1 MWRNLIVL
9 AAWGLVDAGVLQ
21 PATVPFADLADG
33 ARAAAV
39 VGKALR
45 EDGLIQISGIPGYSE
60 LRKAALT
67 AAHACIEESPRARA
81 HTFVDGTVRRTLMAA
96 SSIAFG
102 ERPIEHGSAAEAC
115 RALERSLQMLRQTV
129 GEAADV
135 FAKSL
140 DAVLGPGAGASAQVL
155 RQRGEGSSG
164 YSTLAAAVRAGG
176 RIETF
181 HTYKVQD
188 TSLAHAEEHT
198 LMDFHVDT
206 GLFIAFA
213 PAMMVNDA
221 ALPQASASSGAFVI
235 RTQTGQEMEVALHED
250 ALVLLLGDG
259 ANQYMHKVRPG
270 APLHA
275 PSHAFRMPRGASGL
289 HRVWYGMMQLPPAD
303 AEDEEKG
310 LTFGEIRQQMAR
322 AASLSGAEQ
331 EAVLAL
337 GCSRTFQAR
346 ELAAQSCADN
356 QLYCWHRCMNYTAA
370 VSPEACAAQNL
381 AVKCVNQFDQ
391 VYISGHGDFHPTCTN
406 STTEYAPRPSVVQ
419 PVPTC
424 ANFPSLVVDSTYAQ
438 RVALVADQTYLLW
451 NVVGNEIEAKM
462 VHNGIVGWM
471 AVGLESIGGV
481 HNGMNGAEIVMGRNF
496 QGQAP
501 TVEEYKI
508 HPFAS
513 AFRNWKTPLSP
524 SALQDTAMEIT
535 GCFSSIKFRTAS
547 LYNQPLN
554 VTSGS
559 NRMIWALTHLDYPTD
574 DFGGYSGYHSS
585 ADGDPAKRGNHRGK
599 ITVDFNND
607 GKASSETSLAA
618 SRVPFRTVA
627 AAASVL
633 AALRGM

>member
-1 MWRNLIVL
+1 LVSHWAVPEDCAKPSTRSLAMWRNLIVL

-235 RTQTGQEMEVALHED
+235 RTQTGQEMDVALHED
-250 ALVLLLGDG
+250 ALVLVLGEG
-259 ANQYMHKVRPG
+259 ANELRPG

-275 PSHAFRMPRGASGL
+275 PIHTFRMPRGPSEL
-289 HRVWYGMMQLPPAD
+289 HRVWFGMMQLPPEDHMMQLPLDD
-303 AEDEEKG
+303 AEDEED
-310 LTFGEIRQQMAR
+310 LTFDEIRQQTAR

-337 GCSRTFQAR
+337 GS
-346 ELAAQSCADN
+346 
-356 QLYCWHRCMNYTAA
+356 
-370 VSPEACAAQNL
+370 
-381 AVKCVNQFDQ
+381 
-391 VYISGHGDFHPTCTN
+391 
-406 STTEYAPRPSVVQ
+406 
-419 PVPTC
+419 
-424 ANFPSLVVDSTYAQ
+424 
-438 RVALVADQTYLLW
+438 
-451 NVVGNEIEAKM
+451 
-462 VHNGIVGWM
+462 
-471 AVGLESIGGV
+471 
-481 HNGMNGAEIVMGRNF
+481 
-496 QGQAP
+496 AP
-501 TVEEYKI
+501 T
-508 HPFAS
+508 
-513 AFRNWKTPLSP
+513 SP
-524 SALQDTAMEIT
+524 PPCE
-535 GCFSSIKFRTAS
+535 AS
-547 LYNQPLN
+547 L
-554 VTSGS
+554 G
-559 NRMIWALTHLDYPTD
+559 
-574 DFGGYSGYHSS
+574 
-585 ADGDPAKRGNHRGK
+585 
-599 ITVDFNND
+599 
-607 GKASSETSLAA
+607 
-618 SRVPFRTVA
+618 
-627 AAASVL
+627 
-633 AALRGM
+633 